1 MRVEASTE
9 IPEITP
15 APPKSFE
22 KQFKNPQFV
31 EVNGAR
37 VKIVDLIPEN
47 PISQIPIVFAPGWSE
62 TTTTYKDSLEHI
74 YKEGYR
80 VISFDHPRHGSIA
93 EKIPGVPE
101 VEAKKVQNLQAVLKH
116 KNITRA
122 DFIAH
127 SEGALHV
134 AVAATEDPTI
144 ARNIALVSPVG
155 LTGIDNVLREIARF
169 GKLSAVEGS
178 QAPRDIFRNLKARV
192 FHQPIPRPNP
202 DTPKLHDIEVAKY
215 VAANPVRALRE
226 ANAIVKTDIYQTL
239 ENLRKKGI
247 GITIIHGV
255 DDPLVP
261 MKTTFKVA
269 EEKGE
274 VDPID
279 GKRKMPV
286 DGYYSV
292 THGHNTLSRDERY
305 VNAAL
310 DALKGLAKKSDGKQ
324 AQTPD

>member
-1 MRVEASTE
+1 M
-9 IPEITP
+9 
-15 APPKSFE
+15 
-22 KQFKNPQFV
+22 
-31 EVNGAR
+31 
-37 VKIVDLIPEN
+37 
-47 PISQIPIVFAPGWSE
+47 
-62 TTTTYKDSLEHI
+62 
-74 YKEGYR
+74 
-80 VISFDHPRHGSIA
+80 
-93 EKIPGVPE
+93 PGVPE

-155 LTGIDNVLREIARF
+155 LTGIDNVINIMARF
-169 GKLSAVEGS
+169 GKLSAIEGS
-178 QAPRDIFRNLKARV
+178 KVPRDIFKNLKARV
-192 FHQPIPRPNP
+192 FHEPIPRPNP
-202 DTPKLHDIEVAKY
+202 DSPRPHDIEAAKY
-215 VAANPVRALRE
+215 VATNPVRALRE
-226 ANAIVKTDIYQTL
+226 ANAIVKTDIYGAL
-239 ENLRKKGI
+239 ENLRNKGI

-261 MKTTFKVA
+261 MKTTFKEA

-274 VDPID
+274 IDAID

-292 THGHNTLSRDERY
+292 THGHNTLARDERF

-310 DALKGLAKKSDGKQ
+310 DALKGLAKKSDTKQ
-324 AQTPD
+324 VQTPS